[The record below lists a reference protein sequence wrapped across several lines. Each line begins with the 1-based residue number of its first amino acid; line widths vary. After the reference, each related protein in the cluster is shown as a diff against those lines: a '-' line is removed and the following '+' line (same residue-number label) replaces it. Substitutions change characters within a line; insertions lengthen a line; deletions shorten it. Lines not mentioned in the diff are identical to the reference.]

1 MFPAMGN
8 GEDSKAT
15 QVEILGICLE
25 THIHKKQQQSSP
37 SPPFKIASSVE
48 SSPGAALKYIQ
59 LPMTHPRLARE
70 ATETCLNLFSVLR
83 IISANQSDHF
93 CNLL

>member
-1 MFPAMGN
+1 V
-8 GEDSKAT
+8 T
-15 QVEILGICLE
+15 Q
-25 THIHKKQQQSSP
+25 IHKKQDQI
-37 SPPFKIASSVE
+37 PPPPPPYKIASSVE

-70 ATETCLNLFSVLR
+70 ATETCLKLFSVLR
-83 IISANQSDHF
+83 IISSNQSDHF